1 MRIKSSIK
9 NSIYGILSMV
19 ILSVLGFVSTK
30 VLVSTLGIEY
40 NGLNGVFT
48 NIITILSIT
57 ELGLGGAITYNLYK
71 PIVDKNYSKIAS
83 IMHFYKIAYRIIG
96 ITIMTLS
103 LIVCTFVPIFLKDT
117 TFDNNYIRFI
127 FLLFAI
133 NTSFSYFFSYNRN
146 LFYAYQENYYVV
158 IIDFIFK
165 TIRILAQIFVLY
177 VTKNYVLFLV
187 INIFFTLLANFIIH
201 IIANK
206 KYDKVFDIKIKGNY
220 DKNISKE
227 IFSSVKSLS
236 IVQLLST
243 SINFTDNLIISSFV
257 SIISSGLYAN
267 YSLLFSQ
274 ITKIITTIF
283 NSIGASIGNLVAE
296 NDTNKKQIVF
306 VNLEYI
312 SYFIALFCSLCFYF
326 LTEPFITWWLGSKYL
341 LSTFVLIVLVINFYI
356 NVNRQVINY
365 FLSASGLFKKMIFPL
380 TIESIT
386 NIVIS
391 IVLAIKMGIVGVFI
405 GTLVS
410 SIISWIITS
419 KIIYNYNDMKVSK
432 YYLRQVKFIILTIIM
447 IFIISIIF
455 NGFLPSNSILK
466 MGYIVIICF
475 ICSLILTSV
484 IIYLVKEID
493 YIKQLLL
500 KIIKKG
506 ERAC

>member
-9 NSIYGILSMV
+9 NSIYGILSMI

-83 IMHFYKIAYRIIG
+83 IMQFYKIAYRIIG
-96 ITIMTLS
+96 ITIMVLS

-117 TFDNNYIRFI
+117 TFTDSYIRFI
-127 FLLFAI
+127 FILFAI

-165 TIRILAQIFVLY
+165 TIRILAQIIVLY
-177 VTKNYVLFLV
+177 VTKNYVLFLI

-201 IIANK
+201 ILANK

-220 DKNISKE
+220 DKSISKE

-274 ITKIITTIF
+274 ITRIINTIF

-296 NDTNKKQIVF
+296 NNANKKQVVY

-326 LTEPFITWWLGSKYL
+326 LTEPFITWWLGSEYL
-341 LSTFVLIVLVINFYI
+341 LSTFVLIILVINFYI

-380 TIESIT
+380 AIESII
-386 NIVIS
+386 NIIVS
-391 IVLAIKMGIVGVFI
+391 IVLAIKIGISGVFI
-405 GTLVS
+405 GTFVS
-410 SIISWIITS
+410 SVISWIITS
-419 KIIYNYNDMKVSK
+419 KIIYKHNEMNISK
-432 YYLRQVKFIILTIIM
+432 YYFRQIKFIFITFVS
-447 IFIISIIF
+447 IFVISLIF
-455 NGFLPSNSILK
+455 TGFLPNNSILK
-466 MGYIVIICF
+466 MGYILIICL
-475 ICSLILTSV
+475 IWSLILDFV
-484 IIYLVKEID
+484 IIYFIKEID

-506 ERAC
+506 ERTC

>member
-1 MRIKSSIK
+1 M
-9 NSIYGILSMV
+9 
-19 ILSVLGFVSTK
+19 
-30 VLVSTLGIEY
+30 
-40 NGLNGVFT
+40 
-48 NIITILSIT
+48 
-57 ELGLGGAITYNLYK
+57 
-71 PIVDKNYSKIAS
+71 
-83 IMHFYKIAYRIIG
+83 
-96 ITIMTLS
+96 
-103 LIVCTFVPIFLKDT
+103 
-117 TFDNNYIRFI
+117 
-127 FLLFAI
+127 
-133 NTSFSYFFSYNRN
+133 
-146 LFYAYQENYYVV
+146 
-158 IIDFIFK
+158 
-165 TIRILAQIFVLY
+165 
-177 VTKNYVLFLV
+177 
-187 INIFFTLLANFIIH
+187 
-201 IIANK
+201 
-206 KYDKVFDIKIKGNY
+206 
-220 DKNISKE
+220 
-227 IFSSVKSLS
+227 
-236 IVQLLST
+236 
-243 SINFTDNLIISSFV
+243 
-257 SIISSGLYAN
+257 
-267 YSLLFSQ
+267 
-274 ITKIITTIF
+274 
-283 NSIGASIGNLVAE
+283 
-296 NDTNKKQIVF
+296 
-306 VNLEYI
+306 
-312 SYFIALFCSLCFYF
+312 
-326 LTEPFITWWLGSKYL
+326 TEPFITWWLRSKYL

-500 KIIKKG
+500 KIITKG

>member
-283 NSIGASIGNLVAE
+283 NSIGASIGNLFAE
-296 NDTNKKQIVF
+296 NDTNKKQFVF
-306 VNLEYI
+306 VNL
-312 SYFIALFCSLCFYF
+312 
-326 LTEPFITWWLGSKYL
+326 
-341 LSTFVLIVLVINFYI
+341 
-356 NVNRQVINY
+356 
-365 FLSASGLFKKMIFPL
+365 
-380 TIESIT
+380 
-386 NIVIS
+386 
-391 IVLAIKMGIVGVFI
+391 
-405 GTLVS
+405 
-410 SIISWIITS
+410 
-419 KIIYNYNDMKVSK
+419 
-432 YYLRQVKFIILTIIM
+432 
-447 IFIISIIF
+447 
-455 NGFLPSNSILK
+455 
-466 MGYIVIICF
+466 
-475 ICSLILTSV
+475 
-484 IIYLVKEID
+484 
-493 YIKQLLL
+493 
-500 KIIKKG
+500 
-506 ERAC
+506 

>member
-103 LIVCTFVPIFLKDT
+103 LVVCTFVPIFLKDT

-177 VTKNYVLFLV
+177 GTKNYVLFLV
-187 INIFFTLLANFIIH
+187 INIFFTLLVNFIIH
-201 IIANK
+201 VIANK
-206 KYDKVFDIKIKGNY
+206 KYDKLFDIKIKGNY
-220 DKNISKE
+220 DKSISKE

-267 YSLLFSQ
+267 YSLLLSQ
-274 ITKIITTIF
+274 ITRIITTIF

-296 NDTNKKQIVF
+296 NDTNKKQVVF

-312 SYFIALFCSLCFYF
+312 SYFIALFCSSCFYF

-391 IVLAIKMGIVGVFI
+391 IVLAIKMGIIGVFI

-432 YYLRQVKFIILTIIM
+432 YYLRQVKFIILTIIT

-455 NGFLPSNSILK
+455 KGFLPSNLILK

-506 ERAC
+506 ERTC